1 MRSAPD
7 SEVLLLKKKIIYQTP
22 NGICAG
28 KICQNDVH
36 LGNISSVN
44 NELTP
49 WSLQLLQPSA
59 QRSAP
64 RTGTIVGG
72 VDLARSWLPPGST
85 GMRGLRLGESE
96 QAQMP
101 RKRSGLHCS
110 GFFLSFWSGAGTFSK
125 IKWTWNVLTVLPEH
139 SSKEKC
145 QLPCSERMTRY
156 YKQNPLHTKKHSNK
170 FQEWEQTLLWPS
182 KWSQMD

>member
-110 GFFLSFWSGAGTFSK
+110 GFFLPVF
-125 IKWTWNVLTVLPEH
+125 L
-139 SSKEKC
+139 
-145 QLPCSERMTRY
+145 
-156 YKQNPLHTKKHSNK
+156 
-170 FQEWEQTLLWPS
+170 
-182 KWSQMD
+182 KWSRNLFKNQMNLKCTYSPSWTQLQREMPASMLWENDKVL